1 MGMHPLFFE
10 TKIAHLAT
18 DRFSRTET
26 EPVGLTPTRLTLLR
40 AMVGHVGIYQHR
52 LWKKLCVCKSTVSV
66 MVRALEKLGFLTR
79 QTGGRSVWLQLT
91 QLAKNALRWV
101 YRKVVRSGY
110 LELVLAIGVAHPSIS
125 SDKLAE
131 VIWKLCDP
139 LRQLR
144 ETLGRVGDNPWAECT
159 PADDQFCHFSGSWG
173 HPFCRHMG
181 PGNGQK
187 RPTPKVPCI
196 GSGVDRN
203 FTAPRRHVE
212 PPCRCRGG
220 GLGAARWGWL
230 SATS

>member
-159 PADDQFCHFSGSWG
+159 PADDQFYFERVPENPNVVDLVDAWWEVP
-173 HPFCRHMG
+173 PF
-181 PGNGQK
+181 Q
-187 RPTPKVPCI
+187 
-196 GSGVDRN
+196 
-203 FTAPRRHVE
+203 
-212 PPCRCRGG
+212 PPEDPFKDFYK
-220 GLGAARWGWL
+220 
-230 SATS
+230 